1 MSRLKKSDS
10 LVIGGEPRVDLLPP
24 EVRSER
30 KAKVVRR
37 RLGVAVIGVVVLV
50 VAASGGAT
58 ILSIQSQFTLAEEQ
72 TRTTQLLQEQGKYME
87 VRNVQQQVS
96 LVQAAQQVGVST
108 EINWKTYLEAVQA
121 ILPATVVIDTVDVEA
136 ASPMAIFAQSTGPLQ
151 GARVATVKFT
161 ARSAVL
167 PDVPTWL
174 TALKT
179 LPGYADA
186 LPGSVSLDASTN
198 TYTVDITMHVN
209 DAAFSKRF
217 VTEGN

>member
-37 RLGVAVIGVVVLV
+37 RLGVGVIGVVVLV

-58 ILSIQSQFTLAEEQ
+58 VMSIQSQLALDSEQ

-121 ILPATVVIDTVDVEA
+121 ILPATVVIDAVDVES
-136 ASPMAIFAQSTGPLQ
+136 ASPMAIYAQSTGPLQ